1 MRGAT
6 CAPFVLPRRGT
17 EAPRRPTNKTQLPFA
32 DVVGWMGEDT
42 QADNR
47 STRNVSRKPKLV
59 NPTTPTSGE
68 GSPSGGDLGPSSD
81 FMARDLARSGLEP
94 KDLNVQPLPVHDG
107 NGIPAYRIIYPQ
119 PGMYRDR
126 FDGGDRKYKGP
137 SGRSEI
143 YFRQEHW
150 SALQTQKFPL
160 VVVEGEKKLEC
171 LIKFAHLVGVAIG
184 GANNFRNSDCATLEL
199 LPDLDFLIRRLARYG
214 VLLILDGDIA
224 DKREVAQAARW
235 FAACCA
241 KLGAACRIVQLPKAE
256 GEGERLGLDD
266 WIMRTGLRGAKLRNA
281 IDELPSLEVSELPE
295 PRRVAIERLDLD
307 VTVDEEG
314 RVKVRQTVENAVAL
328 VRDTIGE
335 RVATDAL
342 FGEVLD
348 ARPWVDND
356 RSRTRMLVEQLI
368 GHSWP
373 RELHAEAC
381 AIVMEDKTT
390 NFVADWIKGL
400 KWDRKKRLATLFVDH
415 FGAGGGEQSPAYLAD
430 TARAFMCGAV
440 KRMLQ
445 PGCHVEHMIILQGA
459 QGIGKTRA
467 LQVLA
472 GEFQDRRLL
481 STQSLGG
488 KEDEL
493 LRVIEG
499 SWFVSFDELAGHS
512 KRDDAHL
519 KNLLSQS
526 EHVRNVKYLEKP
538 RRHYRHC
545 VFVATTNED
554 NPLRDMTGNRRY
566 LVVKCGQI
574 DVDALARIREQ
585 LIAEARDLVEK
596 GDQFWVV
603 RDAEE
608 EQEKARA
615 RHPWEEVV
623 ANYLSSAEL
632 PKIQFVRKSG
642 DTRMCRFT
650 TAFAVAHALRAAS
663 TGDALPVE
671 RAAMIAGRIVSRLGW
686 VRRQFRRNSIE
697 WGQVDTAT
705 LFPAVP
711 DGRGGNNVIV
721 PERVWLLVSPD

>member
-1 MRGAT
+1 MA
-6 CAPFVLPRRGT
+6 
-17 EAPRRPTNKTQLPFA
+17 
-32 DVVGWMGEDT
+32 
-42 QADNR
+42 
-47 STRNVSRKPKLV
+47 RKPKLV
-59 NPTTPTSGE
+59 NPTEETEDGTPT
-68 GSPSGGDLGPSSD
+68 GGDLGPSSE

-94 KDLNVQPLPVHDG
+94 KDLNVQPLPVTEG
-107 NGIPAYRIIYPQ
+107 SGIPAYRIIYPQ

-126 FDGGDRKYKGP
+126 FDGGDRKYMGP
-137 SGRSEI
+137 RGRSEI
-143 YFRQEHW
+143 YFKPEHW
-150 SALQTQKFPL
+150 AAMQTQRYPL
-160 VVVEGEKKLEC
+160 IVVEGEKKLEC
-171 LIKFAHLVGVAIG
+171 LIKFAGLMGVAIG
-184 GANNFRNSDCATLEL
+184 GANNFRNSDCATLEM
-199 LPDLDFLIRRLARYG
+199 LPDLDFLVRRHAQRG

-241 KLGAACRIVQLPKAE
+241 KLGAACRVVQLPKAE

-266 WIMRTGLRGAKLRNA
+266 WIVQTGLKGAKLRDA
-281 IDELPSLEVSELPE
+281 IDDLPSLEVAELPE
-295 PRRVAIERLDLD
+295 PRRVAIERLNLD

-314 RVKVRQTVENAVAL
+314 NVKVRQTVENAIAL
-328 VRDTIGE
+328 VRDTIGR

-342 FGEVLD
+342 FGEVID

-356 RSRTRMLVEQLI
+356 RGRTRMLVEQLV

-381 AIVMEDKTT
+381 AIVMEDRTT
-390 NFVADWIKGL
+390 NFVADWMKSL
-400 KWDRKKRLATLFVDH
+400 KWDRKKRLATLFSDY
-415 FGAGGGEQSPAYLAD
+415 FGASEQSPAYLAD

-459 QGIGKTRA
+459 QGVGKTRA

-472 GEFQDRRLL
+472 GEFQERRLL

-499 SWFVSFDELAGHS
+499 SWFVSFDEMAGHS

-574 DVDALARIREQ
+574 DVDALAKIREQ
-585 LIAEARDLVEK
+585 LIAEARELVEK
-596 GDQFWVV
+596 GDQFWKV

-632 PKIQFVRKSG
+632 PKVQAVWKDGKTDKR
-642 DTRMCRFT
+642 RFT
-650 TAFAVAHALRAAS
+650 TAHAVGHALRAAS

-671 RAAMIAGRIVSRLGW
+671 RAAMIAGRIVSKLGW

-711 DGRGGNNVIV
+711 DGRGGNHVIV
-721 PERVWLLVSPD
+721 PERVWLLVAPD

>member
-1 MRGAT
+1 MA
-6 CAPFVLPRRGT
+6 
-17 EAPRRPTNKTQLPFA
+17 
-32 DVVGWMGEDT
+32 
-42 QADNR
+42 
-47 STRNVSRKPKLV
+47 RKPKLV
-59 NPTTPTSGE
+59 NPTEETEDGATT
-68 GSPSGGDLGPSSD
+68 GGDLGPSSE

-94 KDLNVQPLPVHDG
+94 KDLNVQPLPVTDG

-126 FDGGDRKYKGP
+126 FDGGDRKYMGP
-137 SGRSEI
+137 RGRSEI
-143 YFRQEHW
+143 YFKPEHW
-150 SALQTQKFPL
+150 AAMQTQKCPL

-171 LIKFAHLVGVAIG
+171 LIKFAGLMGVAIG

-199 LPDLDFLIRRLARYG
+199 LPDLDFLVRRHAQRG

-224 DKREVAQAARW
+224 DKREIAQAARW

-256 GEGERLGLDD
+256 GDGGRLGLDD
-266 WIMRTGLRGAKLRNA
+266 WIVRTGLKGAKLRDA
-281 IDELPSLEVSELPE
+281 IDDLPSLEVAELPE
-295 PRRVAIERLDLD
+295 PRRVAIERLNLD
-307 VTVDEEG
+307 VTVDEDG
-314 RVKVRQTVENAVAL
+314 NVKVRQTVENAIAL
-328 VRDTIGE
+328 VRDTIGR

-342 FGEVLD
+342 FGEVID
-348 ARPWVDND
+348 GRPWVDND
-356 RSRTRMLVEQLI
+356 RGRTRMLVEQLI

-381 AIVMEDKTT
+381 AIVMEDRTT
-390 NFVADWIKGL
+390 NFVADWMKSL
-400 KWDRKKRLATLFVDH
+400 KWDRKKRLATLFADH
-415 FGAGGGEQSPAYLAD
+415 FGASGNDQSPAYLAD

-488 KEDEL
+488 REDEL

-499 SWFVSFDELAGHS
+499 SWFVSFDEMAGHS

-538 RRHYRHC
+538 RRHLRHC

-574 DVDALARIREQ
+574 DVDALTGVREQ
-585 LIAEARDLVEK
+585 LIAEARELVEE
-596 GDQFWVV
+596 GDRFWQV

-615 RHPWEEVV
+615 RHPWEEIV
-623 ANYLSSAEL
+623 ANYLSGAEL
-632 PKIQFVRKSG
+632 PKVQAVWKDGKTDKR
-642 DTRMCRFT
+642 RFT
-650 TAFAVAHALRAAS
+650 TAHAVGHALRAAS

-671 RAAMIAGRIVSRLGW
+671 RAAMIAGRIVSKLGW
-686 VRRQFRRNSIE
+686 ERRQFRRNSIE

-705 LFPAVP
+705 LFPSVP
-711 DGRGGNNVIV
+711 DGRGGNHVIV
-721 PERVWLLVSPD
+721 PERVWLLVAPD